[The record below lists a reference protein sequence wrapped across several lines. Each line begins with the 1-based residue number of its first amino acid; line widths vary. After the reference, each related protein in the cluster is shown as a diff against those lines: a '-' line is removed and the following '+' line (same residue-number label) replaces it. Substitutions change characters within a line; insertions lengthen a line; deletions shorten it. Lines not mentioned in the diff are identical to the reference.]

1 MKREREICDAVCNS
15 NFTSSIRPVWFERD
29 HTFNLTGASENR
41 ICPFHSGAINVR
53 ARARVLVPAQS
64 ASFENCYKIPR
75 NPLCTRKMVNEKK
88 WLEDKWKVKI
98 TSRYCAFV
106 LDE

>member
-1 MKREREICDAVCNS
+1 MKTAFALSTVVR
-15 NFTSSIRPVWFERD
+15 
-29 HTFNLTGASENR
+29 LT
-41 ICPFHSGAINVR
+41 C
-53 ARARVLVPAQS
+53 ARVLVPAQS

-98 TSRYCAFV
+98 TRYPDIASSYSTNKSVVAFFFFSFSLRV
-106 LDE
+106 SA